1 MNAFSYSRANPSPRY
16 HQLLGFYKQ
25 MHAEGIQETGH
36 SLPAAQTFSG
46 MSLAPH
52 IGNIK
57 ALIDRFG
64 VKSVLD
70 YGAGKAMYYTAPI
83 FPSADGQSKVDLK
96 TFWGVDRIHLYDPGY
111 APLAALPDEQFDA
124 VICTDVMEHIP
135 EQDLDW
141 VIDELFGFA
150 RKLVY
155 VCIATYPAGKRFAN
169 GENVHVTL
177 KDANWWLRK
186 FQTRRAALGSPAH
199 YFLLIFNSNNDP
211 KPIAVTSA

>member
-1 MNAFSYSRANPSPRY
+1 MTAISYSRANPSPRY
-16 HQLLGFYKQ
+16 TELLGFYKQ
-25 MHAEGIQETGH
+25 MHAEGIQEAGH
-36 SLPAAQTFSG
+36 SLPAQETFSG

-57 ALIDRFG
+57 SLIASFG
-64 VKSVLD
+64 AKSVFD
-70 YGAGKAMYYTAPI
+70 YGAGKAKYYTAPI
-83 FPSADGQSKVDLK
+83 FPSADGKSKVDLK

-111 APLAALPDEQFDA
+111 APLATLPNEQFDA
-124 VICTDVMEHIP
+124 VVCTDVMEHIP

-150 RKLVY
+150 RKLIY
-155 VCIATYPAGKRFAN
+155 VCIATYPAVKRFPN

-177 KDANWWLRK
+177 KDAKWWVEKFEARRK
-186 FQTRRAALGSPAH
+186 ALDTPAH
-199 YFLLIFNSNNDP
+199 YFLLIFNTNNDP